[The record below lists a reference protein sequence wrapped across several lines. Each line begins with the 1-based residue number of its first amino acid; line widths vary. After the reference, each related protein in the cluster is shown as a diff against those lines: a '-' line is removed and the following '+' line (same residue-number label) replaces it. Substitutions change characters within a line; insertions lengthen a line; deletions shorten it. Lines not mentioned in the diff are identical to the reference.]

1 MIEMTASSVAPNDTL
16 RKYSALVDRIRP
28 LSGQGSALVIDA
40 AQSPLT
46 PLPFQSDSMPALVV
60 TGLQDL
66 SPGVLDVAVAEL
78 ARVTTR
84 YVFVAVATGPGD
96 PWASSIPDR
105 TRAWWESKFY
115 AAGFGKHPLYQHLVP
130 YAALEHEGPDV
141 LMAFERL
148 PPAGATRFT
157 GEVLRIERDLHMDML
172 RESGRRADAHVVRYT
187 LASQL
192 VHKGDRVIDAACG
205 LGYGSALVY
214 DCGRA
219 DSILAI
225 DSSAFAVEYGH
236 AIFAERRP
244 GLTFI
249 EDDVHCIAR
258 LPRGSAQVV
267 ISFETLEHIADPRK
281 FVAEAARVLSPGGRF
296 VCSVPNQWV
305 DESGRDPNP
314 FHLHVFDLAKLL
326 GLFADDFR
334 IERVIGQ
341 TAGGGMKHNGAARTI
356 VDVNPAD
363 PSGDPEW
370 WLVVATNRLH
380 TS

>member
-1 MIEMTASSVAPNDTL
+1 MLEMTESSLAPNDSL
-16 RKYSALVDRIRP
+16 HRYSALVDRIRP
-28 LSGQGSALVIDA
+28 LAGQECVVVVDA
-40 AQSPLT
+40 ARSPLV
-46 PLPFQSDSMPALVV
+46 PLPFHTASMPALVV
-60 TGLQDL
+60 TGLQDV
-66 SPGVLDVAVAEL
+66 SPGVLDVALAEL
-78 ARVTTR
+78 ARVATR
-84 YVFVAVATGPGD
+84 YVFALVRTGDGD
-96 PWASSIPDR
+96 PWAS
-105 TRAWWESKFY
+105 TVAARARGWWDARFF
-115 AAGFGKHPLYQHLVP
+115 AAGFAKHPLYQQLVP

-141 LMAFERL
+141 VMAFERL
-148 PPAGATRFT
+148 PEAGKTRFT
-157 GEVLRIERDLHMDML
+157 SEVLRIERDLHMDML

-192 VHKGDRVIDAACG
+192 VHKGDRVIDVACG

-214 DCGRA
+214 DCGLV

-258 LPRGSAQVV
+258 LPRASAQVV

-281 FVAEAARVLSPGGRF
+281 FVSEAARVLSPGGR
-296 VCSVPNQWV
+296 VICSVPNQWV
-305 DESGRDPNP
+305 DETGRDPNP

-334 IERVIGQ
+334 VERVIGQ

-356 VDVNPAD
+356 VDVNPVE

-370 WLVVATNRLH
+370 WLVVASRAA
-380 TS
+380 

>member
-1 MIEMTASSVAPNDTL
+1 MLETTESSAPTDTL
-16 RKYSALVDRIRP
+16 HRYAALVDRIRP
-28 LSGQGSALVIDA
+28 LSGQGSVLVIDA

-60 TGLQDL
+60 TGFQDV
-66 SPGVLDVAVAEL
+66 SPDVLDVVLAEL
-78 ARVTTR
+78 ARVATR
-84 YVFVAVATGPGD
+84 HVFVTVATG
-96 PWASSIPDR
+96 SRS
-105 TRAWWESKFY
+105 WWEAKFFT
-115 AAGFGKHPLYQHLVP
+115 AGFGKHPLYQQLVP
-130 YAALEHEGPDV
+130 YAALEHEGPEV

-148 PPAGATRFT
+148 PEAGATRFT
-157 GEVLRIERDLHMDML
+157 SEVLRIERDLHMDML

-214 DCGRA
+214 DCGLA

-225 DSSAFAVEYGH
+225 DSSAFAVEYGT
-236 AIFAERRP
+236 AMFAGRRP
-244 GLTFI
+244 GVTFI
-249 EDDVHCIAR
+249 EDDVRCIAG
-258 LPRGSAQVV
+258 LPENAADVV
-267 ISFETLEHIADPRK
+267 ISFETLEHIEDPRA

-296 VCSVPNQWV
+296 ICSVPNQWV

-314 FHLHVFDLAKLL
+314 YHLHVFDLAKLL
-326 GLFADDFR
+326 GLFDAEFR

-356 VDVNPAD
+356 VDVNPAA

-370 WLVVATNRLH
+370 WLVVATKACCG
-380 TS
+380 

>member
-1 MIEMTASSVAPNDTL
+1 MLEMTES
-16 RKYSALVDRIRP
+16 SALVDRIRP
-28 LSGQGSALVIDA
+28 LTGQESLVVVDA
-40 AQSPLT
+40 TRSPLT
-46 PLPFQSDSMPALVV
+46 PLPFQSASMPALVV
-60 TGLQDL
+60 TGLQDV
-66 SPGVLDVAVAEL
+66 SPGVLDVALAEL
-78 ARVTTR
+78 ARVATR
-84 YVFVAVATGPGD
+84 YVFAVAATGDGD
-96 PWASSIPDR
+96 PWASTVADR
-105 TRAWWESKFY
+105 ARSWWESRFF
-115 AAGFGKHPLYQHLVP
+115 AAGFGKHPLYQQLVP
-130 YAALEHEGPDV
+130 YAALEYEEPDV
-141 LMAFERL
+141 VMAFERL
-148 PPAGATRFT
+148 PEAGTTRFT
-157 GEVLRIERDLHMDML
+157 CEVLRIERDLHMDML

-192 VHKGDRVIDAACG
+192 VQKGDRVIDAACG

-214 DCGRA
+214 DCGLV

-258 LPRGSAQVV
+258 LPRASAQVV

-296 VCSVPNQWV
+296 ICSVPNQWV
-305 DESGRDPNP
+305 DETGRDPNP
-314 FHLHVFDLAKLL
+314 FHLHVFDVAKLL

-334 IERVIGQ
+334 VERVIGQ

-356 VDVNPAD
+356 VDVNPLE
-363 PSGDPEW
+363 PCGDPEW
-370 WLVVATNRLH
+370 WLVVASRAA
-380 TS
+380 

>member
-1 MIEMTASSVAPNDTL
+1 MLHTESPVAPNDTL
-16 RKYSALVDRIRP
+16 EKYSSLVDRIRP
-28 LSGQGSALVIDA
+28 IAGQGAVLVIDA
-40 AQSPLT
+40 ARSPLT
-46 PLPFQSDSMPALVV
+46 SLPFQSESMPALVV
-60 TGLQDL
+60 TGLQGVPHD
-66 SPGVLDVAVAEL
+66 VLDVAIAEL
-78 ARVTTR
+78 ARVATR
-84 YVFVAVATGPGD
+84 YVFVSVPTG
-96 PWASSIPDR
+96 
-105 TRAWWESKFY
+105 TRASWEARFF
-115 AAGFGKHPLYQHLVP
+115 AAGFGKHPLYQQLVP

-148 PPAGATRFT
+148 PLAATTRFT

-214 DCGRA
+214 DCGLA
-219 DSILAI
+219 DTILAV
-225 DSSAFAVEYGH
+225 DSSAFAVEYGR

-258 LPRGSAQVV
+258 LPEASADVV
-267 ISFETLEHIADPRK
+267 ISFETLEHIADPRA
-281 FVAEAARVLSPGGRF
+281 FVAQAARVLSSGGRII
-296 VCSVPNQWV
+296 CSVPNRWV

-314 FHLHVFDLAKLL
+314 YHLHVFDLAHLL
-326 GLFADDFR
+326 GLFGDQFR
-334 IERVIGQ
+334 IDRVIGQ

-356 VDVNPAD
+356 VDVNPVA

-370 WLVVATNRLH
+370 WLVVATR
-380 TS
+380 TPRTA

>member
-1 MIEMTASSVAPNDTL
+1 MPVAPNDTIE
-16 RKYSALVDRIRP
+16 KCSAIVDRIRP
-28 LSGQGSALVIDA
+28 LVGQRSVLVIDA
-40 AQSPLT
+40 ARSPLT
-46 PLPFQSDSMPALVV
+46 PLPFQSDAMPALVV
-60 TGLQDL
+60 TGLQEVA
-66 SPGVLDVAVAEL
+66 PNVLDVAIAEL
-78 ARVTTR
+78 ARVTSR
-84 YVFVAVATGPGD
+84 YLFVVVSTG
-96 PWASSIPDR
+96 
-105 TRAWWESKFY
+105 TRASWESKFF
-115 AAGFGKHPLYQHLVP
+115 AAGFGKHPLYQQLVP
-130 YAALEHEGPDV
+130 YAALEHEGPGV
-141 LMAFERL
+141 VMAFERL
-148 PPAGATRFT
+148 LQAGATRFT
-157 GEVLRIERDLHMDML
+157 AEVLRIERDLHMDML

-214 DCGRA
+214 DCGLA

-249 EDDVHCIAR
+249 EDDVHCIGS
-258 LPRGSAQVV
+258 LPEGSADVV
-267 ISFETLEHIADPRK
+267 ISFETLEHIADPRA
-281 FVAEAARVLSPGGRF
+281 FVTQAARVLSSGGRF
-296 VCSVPNQWV
+296 ICSVPNQWV

-314 FHLHVFDLAKLL
+314 YHLHVFDLPKLL

-334 IERVIGQ
+334 IDRVIGQ

-356 VDVNPAD
+356 VDVNPAV

-370 WLVVATNRLH
+370 WLVVATKARCC
-380 TS
+380 